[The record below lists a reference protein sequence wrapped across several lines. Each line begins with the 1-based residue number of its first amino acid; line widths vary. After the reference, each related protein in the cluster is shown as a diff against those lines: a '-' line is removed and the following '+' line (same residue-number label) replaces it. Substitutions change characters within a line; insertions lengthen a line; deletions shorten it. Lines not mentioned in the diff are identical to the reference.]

1 MAAGLAATLLALL
14 WPGLPLG
21 PTDLAARLSAWFAC
35 DLAAGLWLAIA
46 VARLARHRFFSDQDI
61 DGVLRTGSSRAVV
74 LQSLVQ
80 NTLEQT
86 VLAVIAYGAWLLAP
100 PVGPIQT
107 AFIAVGC
114 FSLGRLLF
122 FLGYLRGAAAR
133 SLGFTLTFYPTVGLL
148 VADGVRLLAPIQGLA

>member
-61 DGVLRTGSSRAVV
+61 DG
-74 LQSLVQ
+74 
-80 NTLEQT
+80 
-86 VLAVIAYGAWLLAP
+86 
-100 PVGPIQT
+100 
-107 AFIAVGC
+107 GC